1 MIRVPWEF
9 WPPLVAVLGFILALF
24 ASGHVVLR
32 KRDSRSAAG
41 WMGVIWLVPI
51 VGSILYFLLGINRIR
66 RHATKVHRIRPKPPQ
81 PALVAPS
88 HPEDL
93 SRAISPRVE
102 HLEGLAR
109 IGAGVLKRPM
119 EAGNCVVP
127 LFGGDEAY
135 PAMLRAIDEAQSTI
149 SLVTYIFDNDRAGHL
164 FADALIRARQR
175 GVAVR
180 VLIDAVGAR
189 YTFPPIDR
197 YLRRGGI
204 PSARFMP
211 SLAPAA
217 LPYLN
222 LRNHRKIMVI
232 DGHIGFTGGI
242 NIREGC
248 MRSLDPKP
256 SHPVNDLHFR
266 LDGPVVAHLQEAF
279 ADDWA
284 FTTGEILQSDGW
296 FPPLTPCGSVLAR
309 GISAGPDEDF
319 ETLRWILLGAVSS
332 AKRSIRIVTPYFLP
346 DAPLI
351 NALNVAALRGVRVD
365 VVLPEKGNLALVQW
379 ASTAQLWQILE
390 RGCRVHLSPAP
401 FDHSKVMVVD
411 EAWSLIGSANWD
423 ARSLRLNFEF
433 NVECYDENLAAR
445 LDEFVSER
453 IASGREITLAD
464 VDGRSLPVRL
474 RDGVARLFSPYL

>member
-1 MIRVPWEF
+1 MIRVPWEL
-9 WPPLVAVLGFILALF
+9 WPPVLAALGFVAALI
-24 ASGHVVLR
+24 ASGHVVLY
-32 KRDSRSAAG
+32 KRDARSAAG

-66 RHATKVHRIRPKPPQ
+66 RQATKVHRVRPKPPV
-81 PALVAPS
+81 PATVAPS
-88 HPEDL
+88 EPEDL

-109 IGAGVLKRPM
+109 IGVGVLKRPI

-127 LFGGDEAY
+127 LVDGDEAY
-135 PAMLRAIDEAQSTI
+135 PAMLRAIEEARSTI
-149 SLVTYIFDNDRAGHL
+149 TLVTYIFDNDRAGHL
-164 FADALIRARQR
+164 FADALVRARQR
-175 GVAVR
+175 GVEVR

-189 YTFPPIDR
+189 YTWPPIDR

-217 LPYLN
+217 LPYMN
-222 LRNHRKIMVI
+222 LRNHRKIMVV
-232 DGHIGFTGGI
+232 DGCMGFTGGI

-248 MRSLDPKP
+248 MRSLDPRP
-256 SHPVNDLHFR
+256 THPVQDLHFR
-266 LDGPVVAHLQEAF
+266 IEGPVVAHLQEAF

-284 FTTGEILQSDGW
+284 FTTGEILKGDGW
-296 FPPLTPCGSVLAR
+296 FPLLQPCGSVLAR
-309 GISAGPDEDF
+309 GISGGPDEDF

-351 NALNVAALRGVRVD
+351 TALNVAALRGVQVEL
-365 VVLPEKGNLALVQW
+365 VIPEKGNLALVQW

-390 RGCRVHLSPAP
+390 RGCRVYLSPPP
-401 FDHSKVMVVD
+401 FDHSKLMVVD
-411 EAWSLIGSANWD
+411 RAWSLVGSANWD
-423 ARSLRLNFEF
+423 PRSLRLNFEF
-433 NVECYDENLAAR
+433 NVECYDEALAAR
-445 LDEFVSER
+445 LDELASER
-453 IASGREITLAD
+453 IAKSREITLAD
-464 VDGRSLPVRL
+464 VDGRSLPIRL